1 MTGGALGGVESFFF
15 LPANRETGDR
25 RHMLKRMNN
34 ARNPGLLNL
43 GPVHP
48 GPPGV
53 GRVLNVNFIITSVR
67 MQSDKEASQTRGSCG
82 EKNVPHR
89 AARPDSSPR
98 KKRLFGLTIRLH
110 TYLTS

>member
-34 ARNPGLLNL
+34 ARNPG
-43 GPVHP
+43 PVNP

-53 GRVLNVNFIITSVR
+53 GRVLNVNFIITSVLT
-67 MQSDKEASQTRGSCG
+67 QSDKEASQTRGCCG